1 LDVINQEI
9 NKMANA
15 KKPEVTKEEIEHAE
29 TLWKNFTVWAKWGV
43 IATMALLALM
53 ALTLV

>member
-1 LDVINQEI
+1 
-9 NKMANA
+9 MANA
-15 KKPEVTKEEIEHAE
+15 KKPEVTKEEIEHAAA
-29 TLWKNFTVWAKWGV
+29 LWKNFTVWAKWGV

>member
-1 LDVINQEI
+1 
-9 NKMANA
+9 MANA